1 MVGELAPVCT
11 RDVKILAIANGK
23 GGVGKTTTSLNLAA
37 ILSSKMKTLA
47 VDADPQGSLS
57 WWFEQ
62 GEMPFELST
71 ETDPKLLKQLKK
83 VKGYELIVVD
93 TPPALRS
100 DALLSVVQ
108 AADYLILPTQP
119 APMDL
124 TALIETVRQAIA
136 PSQVAH
142 RVLLTQVDPRS
153 LNDALDAQKSLMDAG
168 IPVFNAFI
176 RAYKVHE
183 RAPLEGVP
191 ITQAKGKN
199 AKEAASDYQRVADEL
214 LREWGRR

>member
-1 MVGELAPVCT
+1 
-11 RDVKILAIANGK
+11 VKILAIANGK
-23 GGVGKTTTSLNLAA
+23 GGVGKTTTSVNLAA

-83 VKGYELIVVD
+83 VKGYELVVVD

-108 AADYLILPTQP
+108 AASYLILPTQA

-199 AKEAASDYQRVADEL
+199 AKEAASDYRRVADEL
-214 LREWGRR
+214 LREWGSR

>member
-1 MVGELAPVCT
+1 
-11 RDVKILAIANGK
+11 VKILAIANGK
-23 GGVGKTTTSLNLAA
+23 GGVGKTTTSVNLAA

-83 VKGYELIVVD
+83 VKGYELVVVD

-100 DALLSVVQ
+100 EALLSVVQ

-124 TALIETVRQAIA
+124 TALIETVRHALA

-199 AKEAASDYQRVADEL
+199 AKEAASDYQRVASEL
-214 LREWGRR
+214 LREWGN

>member
-1 MVGELAPVCT
+1 MPE
-11 RDVKILAIANGK
+11 AIANGK
-23 GGVGKTTTSLNLAA
+23 GGVGKTTTAVNLAA

-83 VKGYELIVVD
+83 VKGYELVVVD

-100 DALLSVVQ
+100 DALLAVIQ
-108 AADYLILPTQP
+108 ASDYLILPTQP

-124 TALIETVRQAIA
+124 TALIETVRSALA
-136 PSQVAH
+136 PAQVAH
-142 RVLLTQVDPRS
+142 RVLLTKVDPRS

-168 IPVFNAFI
+168 IPVFNAFV
-176 RAYKVHE
+176 RLYKVHE

-214 LREWGRR
+214 LREWGNR

>member
-1 MVGELAPVCT
+1 MPE
-11 RDVKILAIANGK
+11 AIANGK
-23 GGVGKTTTSLNLAA
+23 GGVGKTTTAVNLAA

-83 VKGYELIVVD
+83 IKGYELVVVD

-100 DALLSVVQ
+100 DALLAVIQ
-108 AADYLILPTQP
+108 TADYLMKPTQP

-124 TALIETVRQAIA
+124 TALIETVRSALA
-136 PSQVAH
+136 PAQVAH
-142 RVLLTQVDPRS
+142 RVLLTKVDPRS

-168 IPVFNAFI
+168 IPVFNAFV
-176 RAYKVHE
+176 RLYKVHE

-214 LREWGRR
+214 LREWGSR

>member
-1 MVGELAPVCT
+1 
-11 RDVKILAIANGK
+11 
-23 GGVGKTTTSLNLAA
+23 
-37 ILSSKMKTLA
+37 MKTLA

-62 GEMPFELST
+62 GEMPFELSS
-71 ETDPKLLKQLKK
+71 ETDPKLLKQLRK
-83 VKGYELIVVD
+83 VKGYELVVVD

-100 DALLSVVQ
+100 DALKSVIQ

-124 TALIETVRQAIA
+124 TALIETVRQALA

-183 RAPLEGVP
+183 RAPLDGVP
-191 ITQAKGKN
+191 ITQAKGRN
-199 AKEAASDYQRVADEL
+199 AKEAASDYLRVADEL
-214 LREWGRR
+214 LREWGSR

>member
-1 MVGELAPVCT
+1 M
-11 RDVKILAIANGK
+11 KILVIANGK
-23 GGVGKTTTSLNLAA
+23 GGVGKTTTSVNLAA

-83 VKGYELIVVD
+83 VLGYELVVVD

-108 AADYLILPTQP
+108 AASYLILPTQA

-199 AKEAASDYQRVADEL
+199 AKEATSDYQRVADEL
-214 LREWGRR
+214 LREWGSR

>member
-1 MVGELAPVCT
+1 M
-11 RDVKILAIANGK
+11 KILVIANGK

-62 GEMPFELST
+62 GEMPFELSQET
-71 ETDPKLLKQLKK
+71 EPKLLKQLRK
-83 VKGYELIVVD
+83 VKGYELIIVD

-100 DALLSVVQ
+100 EALNAVVQ

-136 PSQVAH
+136 PASVAH

-153 LNDALDAQKSLMDAG
+153 LNEALDAQKSLMDAG

-176 RAYKVHE
+176 RGYKVHE

-214 LREWGRR
+214 LREWGNR

>member
-1 MVGELAPVCT
+1 
-11 RDVKILAIANGK
+11 VKILAIANGK
-23 GGVGKTTTSLNLAA
+23 GGVGKTTTSVNLAA

-83 VKGYELIVVD
+83 VKGYELVVVD

-124 TALIETVRQAIA
+124 TALIETVRHAIT

-168 IPVFNAFI
+168 EFQNYRLTELQSYCLIGWLQPDCDV
-176 RAYKVHE
+176 
-183 RAPLEGVP
+183 
-191 ITQAKGKN
+191 
-199 AKEAASDYQRVADEL
+199 ASYRLTEL
-214 LREWGRR
+214 LNFGTHRVPKFETR

>member
-1 MVGELAPVCT
+1 
-11 RDVKILAIANGK
+11 VKILAIANGK
-23 GGVGKTTTSLNLAA
+23 GGVGKTTTSVNLAA
-37 ILSSKMKTLA
+37 ILSSKRKTLA

-62 GEMPFELST
+62 GEMPFELSS
-71 ETDPKLLKQLKK
+71 ETDPKLLKQLRK
-83 VKGYELIVVD
+83 VKGYELVVVD

-100 DALLSVVQ
+100 DALKSVIQ

-124 TALIETVRQAIA
+124 TALIETVRQAIT

-183 RAPLEGVP
+183 RAPLDGVP
-191 ITQAKGKN
+191 ITQAKGRN

-214 LREWGRR
+214 LREWGSR

>member
-1 MVGELAPVCT
+1 
-11 RDVKILAIANGK
+11 VKILAIANGK
-23 GGVGKTTTSLNLAA
+23 GGVGKTTTSVNLAA

-83 VKGYELIVVD
+83 VKGYELVVVD

-108 AADYLILPTQP
+108 AASYLILPTQ
-119 APMDL
+119 ATPMDL
-124 TALIETVRQAIA
+124 TALIETVRQALA

-142 RVLLTQVDPRS
+142 RVPLTQVDPRS
-153 LNDALDAQKSLMDAG
+153 LNHALDAQKSLMDAG
-168 IPVFNAFI
+168 LPVFNAFI

-183 RAPLEGVP
+183 RAPLQGVP

-199 AKEAASDYQRVADEL
+199 AKEAASDYRRVADEL
-214 LREWGRR
+214 LREWGSR

>member
-1 MVGELAPVCT
+1 L
-11 RDVKILAIANGK
+11 KILVIANGK
-23 GGVGKTTTSLNLAA
+23 GGVGKTTTSVNLASL
-37 ILSSKMKTLA
+37 LSSKMKTLL
-47 VDADPQGSLS
+47 VDADPQGSSS
-57 WWFEQ
+57 WWVER

-71 ETDPKLLKQLKK
+71 ETDPKLLKQLRK
-83 VKGYELIVVD
+83 VLGYELVIVD

-100 DALLSVVQ
+100 DALKAVVQ

-124 TALIETVRQAIA
+124 TALIETVRSALA
-136 PSQVAH
+136 PAQVAH
-142 RVLLTQVDPRS
+142 RVLLTKVDPRS

-191 ITQAKGKN
+191 IIQSKGKN
-199 AKEAASDYQRVADEL
+199 AKEAAADYQRVADEL
-214 LREWGRR
+214 LREWGSR

>member
-1 MVGELAPVCT
+1 
-11 RDVKILAIANGK
+11 VKILAIANGK
-23 GGVGKTTTSLNLAA
+23 GGVGKTTTTVNLAA
-37 ILSSKMKTLA
+37 ILSSRMKTLA

-62 GEMPFELST
+62 GEMPFELSS
-71 ETDPKLLKQLKK
+71 ETDPNLLKQLRK
-83 VKGYELIVVD
+83 VKGYELVVVD

-100 DALLSVVQ
+100 DALKSVIQ

-124 TALIETVRQAIA
+124 TALIETVRQAVA

-153 LNDALDAQKSLMDAG
+153 LNDALDAQKSLMDVG

-176 RAYKVHE
+176 RAYKAHE
-183 RAPLEGVP
+183 RAPLEGLP
-191 ITQAKGKN
+191 ITQFKGKN

-214 LREWGRR
+214 LREW

>member
-1 MVGELAPVCT
+1 M
-11 RDVKILAIANGK
+11 KILAIANGK
-23 GGVGKTTTSLNLAA
+23 GGVGKTTTSVNLAA

-83 VKGYELIVVD
+83 VKGYELVVVD

-124 TALIETVRQAIA
+124 TALIETVRHALA

-214 LREWGRR
+214 LREWGSR

>member
-1 MVGELAPVCT
+1 MPE
-11 RDVKILAIANGK
+11 AIANGK
-23 GGVGKTTTSLNLAA
+23 GGVGKTTTAVNLAA

-83 VKGYELIVVD
+83 VLGYELVVVD

-100 DALLSVVQ
+100 DALLAVIQ
-108 AADYLILPTQP
+108 AADYLMKPTQP

-124 TALIETVRQAIA
+124 TALIETVRSALA
-136 PSQVAH
+136 PAQVAH
-142 RVLLTQVDPRS
+142 RVLLTKVDPRS

-168 IPVFNAFI
+168 IPVFNAFV
-176 RAYKVHE
+176 RLYKVHE

-214 LREWGRR
+214 LREWGNR

>member
-1 MVGELAPVCT
+1 M
-11 RDVKILAIANGK
+11 KILALANGK
-23 GGVGKTTTSLNLAA
+23 GGVGKTTTSVNLAA

-83 VKGYELIVVD
+83 VKGYELVVVD

-124 TALIETVRQAIA
+124 TALIETVRHALA

-142 RVLLTQVDPRS
+142 RVLLTKVDPRS

-214 LREWGRR
+214 LREWGSR

>member
-1 MVGELAPVCT
+1 M
-11 RDVKILAIANGK
+11 KILAIANGK
-23 GGVGKTTTSLNLAA
+23 GGVGKTTTSVNLAA
-37 ILSSKMKTLA
+37 ILSSKRKTLA

-62 GEMPFELST
+62 GEMPFELSS
-71 ETDPKLLKQLKK
+71 ETDPKLLKQLRK
-83 VKGYELIVVD
+83 VKGYELVVVD

-100 DALLSVVQ
+100 DALKSVIQ

-183 RAPLEGVP
+183 RAPLDGVP
-191 ITQAKGKN
+191 ITQAKGRN

-214 LREWGRR
+214 LREWGSG

>member
-1 MVGELAPVCT
+1 
-11 RDVKILAIANGK
+11 VKILAIANGK
-23 GGVGKTTTSLNLAA
+23 GGVGKTTTSVNLAA
-37 ILSSKMKTLA
+37 ILSSKMNILA

-62 GEMPFELST
+62 SEMPFEVST

-83 VKGYELIVVD
+83 VKGYELVVVD

-119 APMDL
+119 ASMDL
-124 TALIETVRQAIA
+124 TALIETVRQALA

-199 AKEAASDYQRVADEL
+199 AKEAASDYRRVADEL
-214 LREWGRR
+214 LREWGSR

>member
-1 MVGELAPVCT
+1 
-11 RDVKILAIANGK
+11 VKILALANGK
-23 GGVGKTTTSLNLAA
+23 GGVGKTTTSVNLAA

-83 VKGYELIVVD
+83 VKGYELVVVD

-124 TALIETVRQAIA
+124 TALIETVRHALA

-142 RVLLTQVDPRS
+142 RVLLTKVDPRS

-214 LREWGRR
+214 LREWGSR

>member
-1 MVGELAPVCT
+1 M
-11 RDVKILAIANGK
+11 KILAIANGK

-83 VKGYELIVVD
+83 VKGYELVVVD

-108 AADYLILPTQP
+108 AASYLILPTQP

-124 TALIETVRQAIA
+124 TALIETVRHAIA

-153 LNDALDAQKSLMDAG
+153 LNDALDSQKSLMDAG

-191 ITQAKGKN
+191 IIQAKGKN
-199 AKEAASDYQRVADEL
+199 AKEAASDYQRVASEL
-214 LREWGRR
+214 LREWGSR

>member
-1 MVGELAPVCT
+1 M
-11 RDVKILAIANGK
+11 KILAIANGK
-23 GGVGKTTTSLNLAA
+23 GGVGKTTTSVNLAA

-83 VKGYELIVVD
+83 VKGYELVVVD

-108 AADYLILPTQP
+108 AASYLILPTQA

-199 AKEAASDYQRVADEL
+199 AKEAASDYRRVADEL
-214 LREWGRR
+214 LREWGSR

>member
-1 MVGELAPVCT
+1 M
-11 RDVKILAIANGK
+11 KILVTANGK
-23 GGVGKTTTSLNLAA
+23 GGVGKTTTSMNLAA
-37 ILSSKMKTLA
+37 ILASEMKTLV

-57 WWFEQ
+57 WWFER

-71 ETDPKLLKQLKK
+71 ETDPKLLKQLPK

-100 DALLSVVQ
+100 DALLAVVQ

-124 TALIETVRQAIA
+124 TALIETVRSAIA
-136 PSQVAH
+136 PARVSH
-142 RVLLTQVDPRS
+142 RVLLTKVDPRS
-153 LNDALDAQKSLMDAG
+153 LNEALEAQKSLMDAG

-191 ITQAKGKN
+191 IVRARGKN
-199 AKEAASDYQRVADEL
+199 AKEAASDYRRVADEL
-214 LREWGRR
+214 MREWGN

>member
-1 MVGELAPVCT
+1 
-11 RDVKILAIANGK
+11 VKILAIANGK
-23 GGVGKTTTSLNLAA
+23 GGVGKTTTAVNLAA
-37 ILSSKMKTLA
+37 ILSSSRKTLA

-71 ETDPKLLKQLKK
+71 ETDPKLLKQLRK
-83 VKGYELIVVD
+83 VKGYELVVVD

-100 DALLSVVQ
+100 DALLSVIQ
-108 AADYLILPTQP
+108 AANYLILPTQP

-176 RAYKVHE
+176 RAYKAHE

-191 ITQAKGKN
+191 ITQFKGKN

-214 LREWGRR
+214 LREWGSR

>member
-1 MVGELAPVCT
+1 M
-11 RDVKILAIANGK
+11 KILAIANGK
-23 GGVGKTTTSLNLAA
+23 GGVGKTTTSVNLAA

-83 VKGYELIVVD
+83 VKGYELVVVD

-124 TALIETVRQAIA
+124 TALIETVRHALA

-142 RVLLTQVDPRS
+142 RVLLTKVDPRS

-214 LREWGRR
+214 LREWGSR